1 MYKTA
6 ETSYTERKLCRV
18 MESTNLM
25 DQYTVAVQ
33 GNDSKVVGH
42 LPMAKDG
49 KFARTTFYF
58 LKADKNVPVESMCLE
73 KP

>member
-1 MYKTA
+1 
-6 ETSYTERKLCRV
+6 
-18 MESTNLM
+18 MESTSLM

-33 GNDSKVVGH
+33 GNDGKVVGH
-42 LPMAKDG
+42 LPMEKEG
-49 KFARTTFYF
+49 KFARTIFYF

>member
-1 MYKTA
+1 
-6 ETSYTERKLCRV
+6 
-18 MESTNLM
+18 M

-33 GNDSKVVGH
+33 GNDGKVVGH

-49 KFARTTFYF
+49 KFARTIFYF

>member
-1 MYKTA
+1 
-6 ETSYTERKLCRV
+6 
-18 MESTNLM
+18 M

-33 GNDSKVVGH
+33 GNDDKVVGH
-42 LPMAKDG
+42 LPMEKEG
-49 KFARTTFYF
+49 KFARTIFYF